1 MSNARR
7 APGTTRVLGPRT
19 RDWAAHLRS
28 YVTENRER
36 IVRYLSDGIKQPGGP
51 TLLGVEVEHFVVFDD
66 GRPVS
71 YERHDSALGIR
82 EVLEYL
88 SAFYPERAYG
98 TRGDLIGLS
107 GSDGAVSLEPAAQ
120 LEFSCAPCTTAL
132 EVQAAYRRFRDAV
145 DPFLQTHG
153 AHIVSRG
160 YHPTRKALDLEL
172 IPKQRYR
179 FMDEYFARIGTHG
192 ERMMRSSCATQVSV
206 DYYSEQDAVRKIRVA
221 SAIAPVLAAIADNSP
236 VFEGAENHTPL
247 RRMQLWREVDNLRC
261 GAIPGVFDAGFGFE
275 RYADWIMRTPPIFV
289 TRPAAATP
297 AGPAL
302 RAVFE
307 QAADKAYQDAPLEDA
322 DIEHVISMFWP
333 DVRLKHFVEVRP
345 ADCLPA
351 DCAIGYTALVKGI
364 FYSEESLAAIEREL
378 GVKGGVWPIR
388 VADLNNAIVSVQVF
402 GMRGKVYG
410 KTLESWEKLLFEL
423 AEGALEADE
432 AACLGPLRAFAH
444 DKNWWAVETAREV

>member
-1 MSNARR
+1 M
-7 APGTTRVLGPRT
+7 
-19 RDWAAHLRS
+19 
-28 YVTENRER
+28 
-36 IVRYLSDGIKQPGGP
+36 
-51 TLLGVEVEHFVVFDD
+51 
-66 GRPVS
+66 
-71 YERHDSALGIR
+71 
-82 EVLEYL
+82 
-88 SAFYPERAYG
+88 
-98 TRGDLIGLS
+98 
-107 GSDGAVSLEPAAQ
+107 
-120 LEFSCAPCTTAL
+120 
-132 EVQAAYRRFRDAV
+132 
-145 DPFLQTHG
+145 
-153 AHIVSRG
+153 
-160 YHPTRKALDLEL
+160 
-172 IPKQRYR
+172 
-179 FMDEYFARIGTHG
+179 
-192 ERMMRSSCATQVSV
+192 
-206 DYYSEQDAVRKIRVA
+206 RKIRVA

-275 RYADWIMRTPPIFV
+275 RYADWIMHTPPIFV

-307 QAADKAYQDAPLEDA
+307 QAADEAYQDAPLEDA

-378 GVKGGVWPIR
+378 GVKGDIWPIR
-388 VADLNNAIVSVQVF
+388 IADLNNAIVSVQAF
-402 GMRGKVYG
+402 GMQGKVYG

>member
-7 APGTTRVLGPRT
+7 APGTTRALGPRT

-36 IVRYLSDGIKQPGGP
+36 FVRYLSDGIKQPGGP

-98 TRGDLIGLS
+98 TQGDLIGLS

-120 LEFSCAPCTTAL
+120 LEFSCAPCTTAF
-132 EVQAAYRRFRDAV
+132 EVQAAYRHFRDAV
-145 DPFLQTHG
+145 DPFLQAHG

-275 RYADWIMRTPPIFV
+275 RYADWIMHTPPIFV

-307 QAADKAYQDAPLEDA
+307 QAADEAYQDAPLEDA
-322 DIEHVISMFWP
+322 DIEHVISMFWS

-378 GVKGGVWPIR
+378 GVKGDIWPIR
-388 VADLNNAIVSVQVF
+388 IADLNNAIVSVQAF
-402 GMRGKVYG
+402 GMQGKVYG

-432 AACLGPLRAFAH
+432 AACLGPLRVFAH
-444 DKNWWAVETAREV
+444 NKNWWAVEPAREV

>member
-7 APGTTRVLGPRT
+7 APGTTRALGPRT

-36 IVRYLSDGIKQPGGP
+36 FVRYLSDGIKQPGAP
-51 TLLGVEVEHFVVFDD
+51 TLLGVEIEHFVVFDD

-71 YERHDSALGIR
+71 YERHDSALGIQ

-88 SAFYPERAYG
+88 SAFYPDRAYG
-98 TRGDLIGLS
+98 TQGDLIGLS

-120 LEFSCAPCTTAL
+120 LEFSCAPCTTAF
-132 EVQAAYRRFRDAV
+132 EVQAAYRHFRDAV
-145 DPFLQTHG
+145 DPFLQAHG

-275 RYADWIMRTPPIFV
+275 RYADWIMHTPPIFV

-307 QAADKAYQDAPLEDA
+307 QAADEAYQDAPLEDA

-378 GVKGGVWPIR
+378 GVKGDIWPIR
-388 VADLNNAIVSVQVF
+388 IADLNNAIVSVQAF
-402 GMRGKVYG
+402 GMQGKVYG

-432 AACLGPLRAFAH
+432 AACLGPLRVFAH
-444 DKNWWAVETAREV
+444 DKNWWTVEAAREV

>member
-7 APGTTRVLGPRT
+7 APGTTRALGPRT

-36 IVRYLSDGIKQPGGP
+36 FVRYLSDGIKQPGAP
-51 TLLGVEVEHFVVFDD
+51 TLLGVEIEHFVVFDD

-71 YERHDSALGIR
+71 YERHDSALGIQ

-88 SAFYPERAYG
+88 SAFYPDRAYG
-98 TRGDLIGLS
+98 TQGDLIGLS

-120 LEFSCAPCTTAL
+120 LEFSCAPCTTAF
-132 EVQAAYRRFRDAV
+132 EVQAAYRHFRDAV
-145 DPFLQTHG
+145 DPFLQAHG

-275 RYADWIMRTPPIFV
+275 RYADWIMHTPPIFV

-307 QAADKAYQDAPLEDA
+307 QAADEAYQDAPLEDA

-378 GVKGGVWPIR
+378 GVKGDIWPIR
-388 VADLNNAIVSVQVF
+388 IADLNNAIVSVQAF

-444 DKNWWAVETAREV
+444 DKNWWAVEAAREV